1 MYSRIKI
8 RCESA
13 RGVICRFLSSAEIS
27 TALRPFYFSVHPDLF
42 GKYPEQR
49 SINEHSLQQLS
60 AFIEA
65 QQSRKRIV
73 TPPLSFYL
81 RQKNMPEGAFKLVKI
96 QLNGYDVRETIVKVL
111 NACDISTN
119 YIDKIPHTPH
129 KSEFSKS
136 DLASAYQ
143 KYNDEF
149 EKASRMKRKVEER
162 KSVDNILEWIHENS
176 SVAREKYD
184 STQATRNQVKSLID
198 HLCNTYGIKEV
209 KYDSGWNIS
218 HIRGALQ
225 SLVSLATQHS
235 KIMTNLEGRTICLGQ
250 FTGVSL
256 DGDVFL
262 NIIDVR
268 NEWLSLIKKVSQEDS
283 SLIMIPN
290 YEKAL
295 SSILRDIHICRRK
308 FMPKVSA
315 TQYCNHLRQL
325 ITSVGDFYGR
335 GNKFSSNVPES
346 LRKYEIVVEPEAGP
360 LMVSPTG
367 QFITPSSCPADELV
381 AFITNH
387 LDEAM
392 LLLTEYSINK
402 HIERAL
408 CKEVKERFG
417 LLNLDK
423 DDSITPG
430 LMISCCQRLLTRSEQ
445 LNVKLRGNILFI
457 THYYSVLTEGVLCIP
472 WNFK

>member
-1 MYSRIKI
+1 MYTRMKI
-8 RCESA
+8 RCGCAS
-13 RGVICRFLSSAEIS
+13 GILCRFLSSAEIS

-49 SINEHSLQQLS
+49 STNENSLQQLS

-65 QQSRKRIV
+65 QQSRRRMSI
-73 TPPLSFYL
+73 PPLSFYI
-81 RQKNMPEGAFKLVKI
+81 RQRDMPDGNFKLVKI
-96 QLNGYDVRETIVKVL
+96 HLNGNDVRETVVKVL
-111 NACDISTN
+111 NACDISTS
-119 YIDKIPHTPH
+119 YVDKIPTTPP
-129 KSEFSKS
+129 KTEFSKP
-136 DLASAYQ
+136 DFAKAYQ
-143 KYNDEF
+143 QYTDDF
-149 EKASRMKRKVEER
+149 EKATRMKRDIEK
-162 KSVDNILEWIHENS
+162 KKAIDNIVDWIYENS
-176 SVAREKYD
+176 AIARDKYEA
-184 STQATRNQVKSLID
+184 THATRDQVQSLID
-198 HLCNTYGIKEV
+198 HLRNTYGIKEV

-235 KIMTNLEGRTICLGQ
+235 KVMGNLEGRTIALGQ

-283 SLIMIPN
+283 ALTMIPN

-325 ITSVGDFYGR
+325 ITSIGDFYGR
-335 GNKFSSNVPES
+335 GNKFPSVVPDS
-346 LRKYEIVVEPEAGP
+346 LSKYEIVVEPEAGP

-367 QFITPSSCPADELV
+367 QFITPSSCPADELI
-381 AFITNH
+381 AFITNN
-387 LDEAM
+387 LDEAT
-392 LLLTEYSINK
+392 LLLTEYNINK
-402 HIERAL
+402 HVERAL
-408 CKEVKERFG
+408 CKEVKERFH
-417 LLNLDK
+417 LLDLHK

-430 LMISCCQRLLTRSEQ
+430 LMISCCQRLLTRSDQ
-445 LNVKLRGNILFI
+445 LNVKLRGNILYI
-457 THYYSVLTEGVLCIP
+457 THYYSVLTEGILCIP